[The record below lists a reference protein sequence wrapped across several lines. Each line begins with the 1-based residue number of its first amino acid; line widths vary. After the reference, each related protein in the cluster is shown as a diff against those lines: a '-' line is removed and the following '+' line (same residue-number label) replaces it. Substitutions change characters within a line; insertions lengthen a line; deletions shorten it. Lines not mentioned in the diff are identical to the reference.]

1 MRIMK
6 KLLSIILTV
15 IIAAAIFAGCGAETA
30 GPNEI
35 GIGIN
40 YELSGEVASYGQ
52 ASVSGIELAI
62 EEINAAGGINGKL
75 IKPFKYD
82 NKSDKSQA
90 TTLTK
95 KLMTQH
101 KVSIVLGPA
110 TSGAFKATIP
120 EATKNKV
127 VVASGSTTAE
137 GVTSDENGVKEF
149 AFRICFSDLYQG
161 TAMANYALKNMSAT
175 KAVIIMDNSSDYGK
189 GLAENFKK
197 TFEAGGGTIVATEAF
212 VGGDTDFNAILTKIK
227 GQEFDVI
234 FIPGYYN
241 EAGLIIKQAR
251 ELGINSAILGAD
263 GFGAPELVELAGK
276 SALNNVFFSSHFSVL
291 DKNPAVSD
299 FIANYNAK
307 YGKDPDQ
314 FAALGYDLV
323 YFVADAIK
331 RAGSTDPVAIKDAL
345 AATKDFPG
353 ITGTFSIDENHDP
366 VKDVIVVGFKD
377 GEHATSE
384 RVEQ

>member
-1 MRIMK
+1 MK
-6 KLLSIILTV
+6 KLLSIILSLTL
-15 IIAAAIFAGCGAETA
+15 AAALLSGCGAETA
-30 GPNEI
+30 GKNEI

-52 ASVSGIELAI
+52 ASVQGIELAI
-62 EEINAAGGINGKL
+62 EEINAAGGINGKM

-90 TTLTK
+90 TTLAK

-101 KVSIVLGPA
+101 KVAVVLGPA

-127 VVASGSTTAE
+127 AVISGSTTAE

-197 TFEAGGGTIVATEAF
+197 TFESAGGTIVATEAF
-212 VGGDTDFNAILTKIK
+212 VSGDTDFNAILTKIK

-251 ELGINSAILGAD
+251 DLGINAPILGAD

-276 SALNNVFFSSHFSVL
+276 PALNNVFFSSHFSVL

-299 FIANYNAK
+299 FIANFNAK
-307 YGKDPDQ
+307 YKKDPDQ

-345 AATKDFPG
+345 AAAKDFPG
-353 ITGTFSIDENHDP
+353 ITGTFSMDANHDP
-366 VKDVIVVGFKD
+366 VKDVVVVGFKD

>member
-1 MRIMK
+1 MK
-6 KLLSIILTV
+6 KLLSFILLLALVTTL
-15 IIAAAIFAGCGAETA
+15 FAGCGAKTA
-30 GPNEI
+30 GKDEI
-35 GIGIN
+35 GIGLN
-40 YELSGEVASYGQ
+40 YELTGELASYGQ
-52 ASVSGIELAI
+52 ASVNGIELAI
-62 EEINAAGGINGKL
+62 EEINAAGGIDGKL

-90 TTLTK
+90 TTLAK
-95 KLMTQH
+95 KLMAEH

-120 EATKNKV
+120 EALKNKV
-127 VVASGSTTAE
+127 VVVSGSATAE
-137 GVTSDENGVKEF
+137 GVTADENGVKEY

-175 KAVIIMDNSSDYGK
+175 KAAIIMDNSSDYGK
-189 GLAENFKK
+189 GLADNFTK
-197 TFEAGGGTIVATEAF
+197 TFEAGGGSIVAVEAF

-251 ELGINSAILGAD
+251 AQGIDTPILGAD

-276 SALNNVFFSSHFSVL
+276 PALNNVYFSSHFSVL
-291 DKNPAVSD
+291 DKNPAVTD
-299 FIANYNAK
+299 FISNFNAK
-307 YGKDPDQ
+307 YKKDPDQ

-323 YFVADAIK
+323 YFVADSIK

-345 AATKDFPG
+345 ASTKDFPG
-353 ITGTFSIDENHDP
+353 ITGSFSMD
-366 VKDVIVVGFKD
+366 
-377 GEHATSE
+377 
-384 RVEQ
+384 